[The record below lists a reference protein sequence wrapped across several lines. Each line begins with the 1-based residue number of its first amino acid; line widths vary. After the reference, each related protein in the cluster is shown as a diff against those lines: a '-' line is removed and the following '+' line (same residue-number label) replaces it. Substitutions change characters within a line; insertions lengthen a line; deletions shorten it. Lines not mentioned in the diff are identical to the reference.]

1 MGRDSV
7 LLLAGTGY
15 ITRDI
20 VLASFTD
27 ELIKYADIIVAT
39 PNSADENLKQ
49 AIAGKPIYLI
59 PFSQMSYFLGRKKI
73 PFSKY
78 FGPQHWIYWIKQ
90 VERDNESLDT
100 VTRLYRPSWGFKG
113 RQLIRFMSFT
123 GKVIKTLHLNG
134 IAEELFL
141 FLVSQEVATKQWIK
155 IFREKKPS
163 VIVSTMLTLPG
174 GMYDYSPDLPAV
186 LAARKLNI
194 PCGTLVQSWDNL
206 SSKTYVIPTWLD
218 RYWTW
223 SASMTDDLVRF
234 NPRIKCDEHIAD
246 IGSPHF
252 DCHLDASL
260 LEERDIYL
268 QKLELDSHFP
278 YILIGTGM
286 EYLLPG
292 EPAIVIDLVKRL
304 KAELPDVQVL
314 LRLHPKDKMG
324 RWRDHLS
331 GLKDLGV
338 KIQNTIPETP
348 MDMGGFTPPRE
359 FFREQI
365 NAIYHSA
372 VVINTASSLT
382 VDAAI
387 LDRPVISLGYDVVKD
402 KKFPEGRASFY
413 NRSEHFGSL
422 VKTGGVWVT
431 HSQDECI
438 NAIRRYLAEPEL
450 HAANRRELAQK
461 VGGPLDGMAGMR
473 LAKEVINL
481 IHHD

>member
-20 VLASFTD
+20 VLASFAD
-27 ELIKYADIIVAT
+27 ELIKYVDIIVAT
-39 PNSADENLKQ
+39 PNSDDENLKR

-73 PFSKY
+73 SFSKY
-78 FGPQHWIYWIKQ
+78 FGPQHWMYWIKN
-90 VERDNESLDT
+90 VERDNASLEL
-100 VTRLYRPSWGFKG
+100 VTRLYQQDWGHKF
-113 RQLIRFMSFT
+113 RQLIQFMLFT
-123 GKVIKTLHLNG
+123 GKIVKTLRLDG

-141 FLVSQEVATKQWIK
+141 FLVSQEFATLQWIK
-155 IFREKKPS
+155 IFQEKKPS
-163 VIVSTMLTLPG
+163 VVVSTMLTLPG
-174 GMYDYSPDLPAV
+174 GMYDYSADLPAV

-206 SSKTYVIPTWLD
+206 SSKTYVLPTWLD

-234 NPRIKCDEHIAD
+234 NPRIKHDEHIVD
-246 IGSPHF
+246 IGSPHL
-252 DCHLDASL
+252 DYHLDASL
-260 LEERDIYL
+260 VEERDNYM
-268 QKLELDSHFP
+268 QKMGLDARFP
-278 YILIGTGM
+278 YVLIGTGM

-292 EPAIVIDLVKRL
+292 EPTVVIDLVKQL
-304 KAELPDVQVL
+304 KSELPDVQIL
-314 LRLHPKDKMG
+314 LRLHPKDKIE
-324 RWRDHLS
+324 RWTDHLS
-331 GLKDLGV
+331 GLKELGV
-338 KIQNTIPETP
+338 KIQNVIPEIP

-359 FFREQI
+359 FFRDQI
-365 NAIYHSA
+365 NAIYHSS

-387 LDRPVISLGYDVVKD
+387 LNRPVISLGYDVVKD

-422 VKTGGVWVT
+422 VETGGVWDV

-450 HAANRRELAQK
+450 HASNRRTLAQN
-461 VGGPLDGMAGMR
+461 VGGPLDGKAGVR
-473 LAKEVINL
+473 LADDVL
-481 IHHD
+481 SLVRDD